1 MSRSALRWPSTRPD
15 WTFSPASAAV
25 NIGGALLTLGAVGH
39 AAQLAPVW
47 SVAAVAAAAA
57 GSLIAARGRDLSRLS
72 LALRIVLWVG
82 AGVWLWLALAGSPW
96 RVGML
101 ASLAI
106 GTVAATLAAPA
117 LHRRDQR
124 LEVTAADRVEARA
137 RDDQGAQWETWLRN
151 LGIRDAKVVGLE
163 RWDPVDV
170 NGQQVQPG
178 YTLDVKAAGATLD
191 QFAGVTARLGSLAEL
206 PAGAGVEAAEGIDQS
221 RFLLFV
227 ATADTLADDLTWE
240 HGPQSEVTDDAV
252 IGRYR
257 SSFPTLVNWRERK
270 VLVVGTPGTGKS
282 TTLHGLIGRARE
294 QVGHL
299 VCIIDLSG
307 GGDLSR
313 PWLQPWLDG
322 RMDRPA
328 IVWVGADVE
337 EGILMA
343 EAVLDIGR
351 WRKGATVQARQDAD
365 TTLIPLGPDLP
376 RITIIVDEGETSAG
390 GSADRRG
397 QYLGGLLL
405 TINKEMRNPGCDVW
419 FCALRGIGSSLG
431 STDYRAHAPIRIQT
445 GGGLDEATHTF
456 GSARGLSST
465 DTARQGRSWI
475 QIDEG
480 LPRPYIA
487 PNLAPSTIAEIA
499 IRTDEWAVD
508 LDEGSA
514 RAAGEAWAR
523 RWDPARVAWLFA
535 DSTAPAVRPA
545 AAVVDQAPAAPT
557 ESMGAAVARM
567 DATAARLRA
576 EREAD
581 EAGQPGPAGPADDDV
596 LAGILAATE
605 ERESAAVRLARAGDR
620 RGAALALLLDA
631 GRDGIGPKALA
642 DLLAEA
648 LTTAG
653 DTTTATSRQTVQGWL
668 QAEHRAGR
676 VHRRRG
682 GRYVHGDYPEPAD
695 IEDGDGESQS

>member
-1 MSRSALRWPSTRPD
+1 MSRPELRWPSTRTD
-15 WTFSPASAAV
+15 WAFSPASAAV
-25 NIGGALLTLGAVGH
+25 NIGGALLALGAVGH
-39 AAQLAPVW
+39 AAHLAPAW
-47 SVAAVAAAAA
+47 SVAAIGAATA
-57 GSLIAARGRDLSRLS
+57 GSLLAARGRELSRPS
-72 LALRIVLWVG
+72 LALRILLWAG
-82 AGVWLWLALAGSPW
+82 AGVWLWAALAGSPW

-101 ASLAI
+101 ASLTI
-106 GTVAATLAAPA
+106 GTVAATLSAPA

-124 LEVTAADRVEARA
+124 LEAVAAEQVKERALVSEGAEWDARLA
-137 RDDQGAQWETWLRN
+137 EV
-151 LGIRDAKVVGLE
+151 GIRGAKVVGIE
-163 RWDPVDV
+163 KWDPVEV
-170 NGQQVQPG
+170 NGKQVEPG
-178 YTLDVKAAGATLD
+178 YTLDVEAAGATVD
-191 QFAGVTARLGSLAEL
+191 QFAGVAGRLASLARL
-206 PAGAGVEAAEGIDQS
+206 PAGAGIEAADGIDQGC
-221 RFLLFV
+221 FLLFV
-227 ATADTLADDLTWE
+227 ATADTLADDLAWE
-240 HGPQSEVTDDAV
+240 HGGPAEVIDDAV

-328 IVWVGADVE
+328 IAWVAADVE

-365 TTLIPLGPDLP
+365 TTLIPLGPDMP

-397 QYLGGLLL
+397 QYLGGILL

-445 GGGLDEATHTF
+445 GGGLDEAAHTF
-456 GSARGLSST
+456 GSARGLSAA

-487 PNLAPSTIAEIA
+487 PNLTPSTIAEIA

-514 RAAGEAWAR
+514 RAAGDAWAR
-523 RWDPARVAWLFA
+523 RWDPDRCGWLFA
-535 DSTAPAVRPA
+535 DSTAPAARPA
-545 AAVVDQAPAAPT
+545 AAVVDQAPAGQA

-581 EAGQPGPAGPADDDV
+581 EAGQAAAEPAGPADDDV
-596 LAGILAATE
+596 LAGIMAATT
-605 ERESAAVRLARAGDR
+605 AATGDR
-620 RGAALALLLDA
+620 RSLALALLRDTGRA
-631 GRDGIGPKALA
+631 GTGVTDLRDRLSAALA
-642 DLLAEA
+642 A
-648 LTTAG
+648 AG
-653 DTTTATSRQTVQGWL
+653 DTTTPTSRQTLHGWL
-668 QAEHRAGR
+668 RAEWAAGR
-676 VHRRRG
+676 IWLRPG
-682 GRYVHGDYPEPAD
+682 GTYIHGDHPRPAD
-695 IEDGDGESQS
+695 AETPPGGNAE